1 MLIARIYPLMTVYT
15 VRGGQR
21 KGSKHVINFLQNVS
35 RLATTLPQKPED
47 IPLIVRRAN
56 QTEDKH
62 YDFRVR
68 RGKVQT
74 EHYSGLKEIIN
85 GIEIL
90 QYQMRPFRNYR
101 ST

>member
-68 RGKVQT
+68 RGKVQRALQW
-74 EHYSGLKEIIN
+74 LKGN
-85 GIEIL
+85 HKW
-90 QYQMRPFRNYR
+90 YR
-101 ST
+101 DITISNEALSQLPIDD